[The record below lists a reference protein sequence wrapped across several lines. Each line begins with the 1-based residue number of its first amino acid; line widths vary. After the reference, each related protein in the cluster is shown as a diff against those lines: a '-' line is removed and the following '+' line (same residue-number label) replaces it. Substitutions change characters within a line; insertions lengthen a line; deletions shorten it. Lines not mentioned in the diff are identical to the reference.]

1 MGNIRQSGLYCAY
14 LRKSRRDVELEALGQ
29 GETLAR
35 HEKQLADL
43 AARLGVQILHT
54 YREIVSGDTIAE
66 RPEMQ
71 RLLADVNAGRWD
83 GVLCMDVDRLARGDS
98 MDQGL
103 IMQSMLYANVLVITP
118 DKIYDPADE
127 NDADFFEIKLFF
139 ARREYAAIKKR
150 MQRGRIA
157 SVMDGCYLG
166 PKVYGYER
174 VKLQGRKGW
183 SLQVVPEQAA
193 IVRSVYEWYA
203 YGMDGADVGAALICN
218 RLNDMGL
225 RNNNGNAFEPSYIR
239 WMLQN
244 PTYAGMVRWNQ
255 RTTQR
260 TIREGRRVS
269 RRVLSDEPIV
279 VPGLHEPIVDPDLF
293 RRVQAMFATHAKRPR
308 NVAAPVVNPLGG
320 LVICARCG
328 RVMQLKQDRSR
339 PDGFL
344 MCPRQGC
351 PTASTYIGVVERV
364 VVDGLRDWVSRYRV
378 APDPQPVRPAPGS
391 AAVQAARAQLE
402 AQLHTLEGQSSRLFD
417 LLEQGLYTADVYRQR
432 RAELDARL
440 AEVRDGLSALDPPA
454 PSDAVAPIIPR
465 VRTVLDAYSAAAT
478 PAQKLALFSS
488 VLDHISYDKTQ
499 RCYRNNAPTDHLT
512 LTLFPKLPD
521 SSDF

>member
-1 MGNIRQSGLYCAY
+1 MGSIRQSGLYCAY

-66 RPEMQ
+66 RPQMQ

-118 DKIYDPADE
+118 DKIYDPSDE
-127 NDADFFEIKLFF
+127 SDADFFEIKLFF

-166 PKVYGYER
+166 PTIYGYNR

-183 SLQVVPEQAA
+183 SLEVVPEQAA
-193 IVRSVYEWYA
+193 IVRSVFEWYA
-203 YGMDGADVGAALICN
+203 YGMDGAEVGAAAICA
-218 RLNDMGL
+218 RLNGMGL
-225 RNNNGNAFEPSYIR
+225 RTNKGNLFEASYIR
-239 WMLQN
+239 TMLQN

-260 TIREGRRVS
+260 SIRDGQRVS
-269 RRVLSDEPIV
+269 RRVLSETPIV
-279 VPGLHEPIVDPDLF
+279 VPGQHTPIVDADLF
-293 RRVQAMFATHAKRPR
+293 RRVQEIFATHTKRPR
-308 NVAAPVVNPLGG
+308 NVAAPVANSLGG
-320 LVICARCG
+320 LVICAQCG
-328 RVMQLKQDRSR
+328 RAMQLKPDPRR
-339 PDGFL
+339 HDGFL
-344 MCPRQGC
+344 FCPRQGC
-351 PTASTYIGVVERV
+351 PTASTYISVVERV
-364 VVDGLRDWVSRYRV
+364 VIDSLREWVSRYQA
-378 APDPQPVRPAPGS
+378 APEPRPQQPQPGA

-402 AQLHTLEGQSSRLFD
+402 AQLATLEGQSSRLFD
-417 LLEQGLYTADVYRQR
+417 LLEQGLYIWKC
-432 RAELDARL
+432 
-440 AEVRDGLSALDPPA
+440 S
-454 PSDAVAPIIPR
+454 
-465 VRTVLDAYSAAAT
+465 
-478 PAQKLALFSS
+478 
-488 VLDHISYDKTQ
+488 
-499 RCYRNNAPTDHLT
+499 
-512 LTLFPKLPD
+512 
-521 SSDF
+521 